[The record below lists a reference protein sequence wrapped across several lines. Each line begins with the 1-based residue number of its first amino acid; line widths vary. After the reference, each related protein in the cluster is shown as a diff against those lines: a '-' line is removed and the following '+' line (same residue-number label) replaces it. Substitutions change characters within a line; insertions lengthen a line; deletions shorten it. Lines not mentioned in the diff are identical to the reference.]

1 MESWEKIVEIFEQAA
16 DLAPAERQDFLAR
29 VGLSESDRRE
39 VEELLAAD
47 LKASQFIESPA
58 IAGAPTLIFGN
69 DFLSTGSELIGTQIG
84 PYQILREIGRGGM
97 GTVYQ
102 AQRTDADF
110 NQQVAIKLVKRGM
123 DTDLIIRRFRRE
135 RQILARLSHP
145 NIARLLDGGTTDSG
159 VPYFVME
166 YIEGEELLDYC

>member
-58 IAGAPTLIFGN
+58 IAAAPTLIFGN
-69 DFLSTGSELIGTQIG
+69 DFLSTGSELFRRGVFRRQH
-84 PYQILREIGRGGM
+84 PESRGGS
-97 GTVYQ
+97 GQFV
-102 AQRTDADF
+102 
-110 NQQVAIKLVKRGM
+110 
-123 DTDLIIRRFRRE
+123 
-135 RQILARLSHP
+135 
-145 NIARLLDGGTTDSG
+145 LLTG
-159 VPYFVME
+159 
-166 YIEGEELLDYC
+166 